1 MEREHDR
8 IVSSPMRLFLGRLY
22 ARRIMR
28 NWHHLLV
35 PGRQWI
41 TEVGHPMRIVV
52 RTEVQAIGK

>member
-1 MEREHDR
+1 
-8 IVSSPMRLFLGRLY
+8 MRLFLGRLY